1 MQIVN
6 FLYMETNT
14 SILILLTLGLII
26 WGINASRQLQS
37 RKKAKLVRVK
47 VTKHERKPHYHNL
60 SELKK

>member
-1 MQIVN
+1 
-6 FLYMETNT
+6 METNT

-37 RKKAKLVRVK
+37 RKKAKFVRVK